1 MFRHLLITL
10 LLLFVATITNAQRN
24 VTYTNDNSIFIT
36 IEGDTSLYEYSSR
49 DMLVRYNQ
57 NTQKIECVI
66 NVASLLPLNNYS
78 PAVIPQDIFF
88 VANYPE
94 LLIEIEA
101 PEEKINA
108 GNLYTERVEKGI
120 GLFIHNIP
128 VNLTAPVVF
137 TPDKR
142 SLKLAATFEL
152 LLPDYRIA
160 IPAKYTNM
168 LTGRV
173 RFAIQNARSVEF
185 FPR

>member
-1 MFRHLLITL
+1 
-10 LLLFVATITNAQRN
+10 
-24 VTYTNDNSIFIT
+24 
-36 IEGDTSLYEYSSR
+36 
-49 DMLVRYNQ
+49 MLVRYNE
-57 NTQKIECVI
+57 NTKKIECII
-66 NVASLLPLNNYS
+66 NVASLLPVNNFS

-94 LLIEIEA
+94 LYIEIDA

-108 GNLYTERVEKGI
+108 GNLYTERLNQSI
-120 GLFIHNIP
+120 GLSIHNTP
-128 VNLTAPVVF
+128 VNLMAPVAF

-142 SLKLAATFEL
+142 SLKLATTFEVI
-152 LLPDYRIA
+152 LPDHRIT
-160 IPAKYTNM
+160 IPAKYSPM